1 MPCRDC
7 PKRETC
13 SEICPMLSAK
23 LPSIEDGS
31 FSKFLYESHQTLRE
45 VADRMEFVRIMTENR
60 RILKGRDAQI
70 FDYFYNNGMSAI
82 EIAWIFS
89 TTHNHVKASL
99 KRSYANIRHYLHL
112 NSRNGKK

>member
-13 SEICPMLSAK
+13 SEICPMLAAK

-31 FSKFLYESHQTLRE
+31 FIKFLHETHQTLRD
-45 VADRMEFVRIMTENR
+45 VADRMEFVRLMVENK

-70 FDYFYNNGMSAI
+70 FDFFYNNNLNAK
-82 EIAWIFS
+82 EIAEIFGTS
-89 TTHNHVKASL
+89 NNHIKASL
-99 KRSYANIRHYLHL
+99 KRSYANIRHYIHL
-112 NSRNGKK
+112 KTQGEKK

>member
-13 SEICPMLSAK
+13 SDICSMLASK

-45 VADRMEFVRIMTENR
+45 VADRMEFVRLMVENK

-70 FDYFYNNGMSAI
+70 FDYYYTDGLKAKDIAVIFGTTNNHI
-82 EIAWIFS
+82 
-89 TTHNHVKASL
+89 KASL
-99 KRSYANIRHYLHL
+99 KRSYANIRHFLH
-112 NSRNGKK
+112 RRTQEGKK